1 MICLHECRHCQKF
14 SLRKMK
20 NIFLAAKLVLF
31 ILCIAAQVACA
42 PVETRKAAGGLFI
55 RCPSPKEANMLD
67 VNEGV
72 IELRY
77 SPARSDP
84 KCNTGS
90 KSNLS
95 DRLAAI

>member
-1 MICLHECRHCQKF
+1 MRNI
-14 SLRKMK
+14 SLV
-20 NIFLAAKLVLF
+20 AKLVLF

-42 PVETRKAAGGLFI
+42 PVETRKAAGGLLI
-55 RCPSPKEANMLD
+55 RCPSPMEANMLG

-84 KCNTGS
+84 KCNTS
-90 KSNLS
+90 PKRYSS
-95 DRLAAI
+95 DPLPAI